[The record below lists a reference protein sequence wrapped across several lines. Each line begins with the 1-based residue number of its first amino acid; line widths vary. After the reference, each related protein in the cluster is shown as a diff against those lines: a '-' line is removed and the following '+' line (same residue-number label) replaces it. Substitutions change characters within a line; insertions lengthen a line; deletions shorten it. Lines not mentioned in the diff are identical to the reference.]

1 MDKKSELT
9 ALAEARACLYRFLG
23 SIYIMEIDERMLGR
37 IKEMKFPETLPES
50 DLQEGYDLIR
60 TCVAESGI
68 DSLEDLAAE
77 NGEDSLE
84 NLAAENGEDS
94 TENLAAENEV
104 DFLENLA
111 ADYAKVFLAAG
122 EAQGLAAFPYES
134 VYTGKRHEFMGDAQQ
149 KVKALYA
156 ARGWEPKEDMF
167 RIMEDHIGL
176 ELEYMAIFCE
186 EFKKAI
192 EDEEKD
198 GMQSVLEEQQ
208 SFLKNHLLNWAFS
221 FTSDVCKYAQTDFY
235 RGVAKVT
242 GGFLKLEKQL
252 LDMGGAAWDIE

>member
-23 SIYIMEIDERMLGR
+23 SIYIMEIDKRMLGK

-50 DLQEGYDLIR
+50 DLQEGYNLIR
-60 TCVAESGI
+60 DYVVV
-68 DSLEDLAAE
+68 
-77 NGEDSLE
+77 NGED
-84 NLAAENGEDS
+84 
-94 TENLAAENEV
+94 
-104 DFLENLA
+104 FLEDLA
-111 ADYAKVFLAAG
+111 ADYAKIFLAAG

-134 VYTGKRHEFMGDAQQ
+134 VYMGKRHEFMGDAQQ
-149 KVKALYA
+149 EVKALYA
-156 ARGWEPKEDMF
+156 ARGWKPKEDMF

-176 ELEYMAIFCE
+176 ELEFMAILCE
-186 EFKKAI
+186 ELKKAI
-192 EDEEKD
+192 EDKAKD
-198 GMQSVLEEQQ
+198 RMQSVLGEQQ

-221 FTSDVCKYAQTDFY
+221 FTSDVCKYTQTDFY

-242 GGFLKLEKQL
+242 SGFLKLEKQL

>member
-68 DSLEDLAAE
+68 DSLEDLAA
-77 NGEDSLE
+77 
-84 NLAAENGEDS
+84 
-94 TENLAAENEV
+94 
-104 DFLENLA
+104 
-111 ADYAKVFLAAG
+111 DYAKVFLAAG

-149 KVKALYA
+149 EVKALYA

-176 ELEYMAIFCE
+176 ELEYMAILCE

>member
-1 MDKKSELT
+1 MAKKSELT

-23 SIYIMEIDERMLGR
+23 SIYIMEIDERMLGK

-50 DLQEGYDLIR
+50 DLQEGYNLIR
-60 TCVAESGI
+60 DYVVVNGE
-68 DSLEDLAAE
+68 DSLEDLAA
-77 NGEDSLE
+77 
-84 NLAAENGEDS
+84 
-94 TENLAAENEV
+94 
-104 DFLENLA
+104 
-111 ADYAKVFLAAG
+111 DYAKIFLAAG

-134 VYTGKRHEFMGDAQQ
+134 VYMGKRHEFMGDAQQ
-149 KVKALYA
+149 EVKALYA
-156 ARGWEPKEDMF
+156 ARGWKPKEDMF

-176 ELEYMAIFCE
+176 ELEFMAILCE
-186 EFKKAI
+186 ELKKAI
-192 EDEEKD
+192 EDEAKD
-198 GMQSVLEEQQ
+198 GIQSVLGEQQ

-252 LDMGGAAWDIE
+252 LDMGGAAWDIG